1 MKAVYRNFDYRDDLA
16 TLFAGVLNVESF
28 ITIKEKFERGETL
41 YFRTQK
47 TANNTSDQIVEDRK
61 EVRWHEFFE
70 TLEEAYIYI
79 AKTHALSVFNHQAG
93 EKAAEMKEEI
103 EGIAISKT
111 EIENKP
117 TTAYRSNRV
126 NEARFGTEPG
136 GQRSFQ
142 KWEQDMAI
150 RKGEWTEEL
159 TLEPKKIKP
168 NPWGRE

>member
-41 YFRTQK
+41 YFRAQK
-47 TANNTSDQIVEDRK
+47 TAYRSNSTSDQIVEDRK

-79 AKTHALSVFNHQAG
+79 AKKHALSVFNHQAG
-93 EKAAEMKEEI
+93 EKAAEMKKEI
-103 EGIAISKT
+103 EGIAIPHSR
-111 EIENKP
+111 IENEP

-126 NEARFGTEPG
+126 SNPTYASNH
-136 GQRSFQ
+136 GQRNYQ
-142 KWEQDMAI
+142 RWEQDMAI

-159 TLEPKKIKP
+159 TLEPK
-168 NPWGRE
+168 R